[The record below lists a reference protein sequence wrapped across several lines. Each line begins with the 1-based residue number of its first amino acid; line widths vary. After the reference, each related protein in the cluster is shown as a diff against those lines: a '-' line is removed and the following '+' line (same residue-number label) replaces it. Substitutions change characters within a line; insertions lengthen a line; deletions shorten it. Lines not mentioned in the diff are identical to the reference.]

1 MYKGDIK
8 LLFVL
13 KIRTCTDPIEIVKL
27 FLLNDIVPFLPK
39 LRCISVSLSIYMI
52 PLWKVSIFSLL
63 SLVIEDHL

>member
-13 KIRTCTDPIEIVKL
+13 KTRTCTDPIEIVKL

-39 LRCISVSLSIYMI
+39 LRCTSVSLSIHDSFVESKY
-52 PLWKVSIFSLL
+52 IFSPFI
-63 SLVIEDHL
+63 SNKDHL